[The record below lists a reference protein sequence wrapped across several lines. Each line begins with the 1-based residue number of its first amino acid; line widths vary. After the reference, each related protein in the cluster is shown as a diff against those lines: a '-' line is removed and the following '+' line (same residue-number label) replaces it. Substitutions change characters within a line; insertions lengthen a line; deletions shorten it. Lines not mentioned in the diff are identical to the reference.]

1 MKHIQ
6 DFNTFLNEGEGL
18 FADAGKGSTKGIGY
32 GTPEKAKETIKI
44 ADKMKADDP
53 GKAVQIVN
61 AMLNRAKY
69 SNGQNDGMRAA
80 IPIFQKWLKAN
91 QASESFLGVDEFIL
105 EKLWQKEVESSHLN
119 EIEYDSST
127 EELTV
132 TFNNGDRYRY
142 YEVPKSIFREF
153 ANEKTLLGKIGAGIV
168 KGAKKLFGKD
178 IDEGTYGKKFWS
190 LIRRGGYKYEKLS

>member
-6 DFNTFLNEGEGL
+6 NFNSFINEGEGL
-18 FADAGKGSTKGIGY
+18 FADAGKGATKGIGY
-32 GTPEKAKETIKI
+32 GTVEKARKTCEI

-69 SNGQNDGMRAA
+69 SNGQNDGMREA

-91 QASESFLGVDEFIL
+91 QTSESFLGVDDFIL

-127 EELTV
+127 EELTI
-132 TFNNGDRYRY
+132 TFKNGDKYRY
-142 YEVPKSIFREF
+142 YDVPKSIFREM
-153 ANEKTLLGKIGAGIV
+153 ADEKTLLGKLGGGIA
-168 KGAKKLFGKD
+168 KGAKKLFGRD
-178 IDEGTYGKKFWS
+178 VEEGTYGKRFWA
-190 LIRRGGYKYEKLS
+190 LIRRGNYKYEKL